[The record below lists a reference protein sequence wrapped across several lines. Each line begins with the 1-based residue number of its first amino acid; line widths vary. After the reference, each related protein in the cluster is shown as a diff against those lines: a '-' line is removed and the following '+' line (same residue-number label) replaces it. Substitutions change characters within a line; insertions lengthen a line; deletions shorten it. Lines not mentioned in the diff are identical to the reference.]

1 MIRKCLLIA
10 LVGATILPSACEHNP
25 TAPEL
30 VPGRRDYI
38 WQLDTLDMPMN
49 YIAAVWGASPNDV
62 WAVGAGGTYRDRL
75 LHYDGKT
82 WSTYDKEPIWCTGNT
97 LFGFAANDVWMGGGA
112 GWLAHGAGIW
122 HYDGVEWSQH
132 HVYNIPGSYSM
143 HVQNIW
149 GTAPND
155 VYASGLISFY
165 DGQTDDFR
173 GFVLHF
179 DGRRW
184 QEVIKVGPFNSQFLR
199 IRKEGDRLYVQ
210 SFRNGI
216 ISGTNA
222 DIFYEVD
229 RNELKELYS
238 TSGIASLSAI
248 DGNVYFTIENDIYRI
263 SGGNLVKVLSFD
275 DPQRDTTV
283 WGIHGR
289 TAIDFFVG
297 TRDGIAHYDGGDL
310 EYLYKYPMTNMGYIN
325 EPMIFD
331 KEVFYSVRNPA
342 GGASAYNLMLR
353 GKLND

>member
-132 HVYNIPGSYSM
+132 YVYNIPGSYSM
-143 HVQNIW
+143 HVQDIW

-216 ISGTNA
+216 ISNST
-222 DIFYEVD
+222 DTYVFYEIEGEELREIYSA
-229 RNELKELYS
+229 RN
-238 TSGIASLSAI
+238 GAFNHI
-248 DGNVYFTIENDIYRI
+248 DGKIYFVIGDDVHRYLDG
-263 SGGNLVKVLSFD
+263 SLVKQFSIANENFGKQIYGRNAMDMFLRMKDGLAHFD
-275 DPQRDTTV
+275 
-283 WGIHGR
+283 GMNI
-289 TAIDFFVG
+289 
-297 TRDGIAHYDGGDL
+297 
-310 EYLYKYPMTNMGYIN
+310 EYLYDFSKNSISLN
-325 EPMIFD
+325 ANAVLFAE
-331 KEVFYSVRNPA
+331 EVFFCALSKDFK
-342 GGASAYNLMLR
+342 NLILHGML
-353 GKLND
+353 DE